1 MKILQVSNR
10 VPWPLN
16 EGGTIGIYNFT
27 RAYAE
32 LGHEVVIYCL
42 DGKKHKIRMW
52 LPRTPYLIYFKI
64 SRTT

>member
-42 DGKKHKIRMW
+42 DGKKHN
-52 LPRTPYLIYFKI
+52 TPVI
-64 SRTT
+64 